1 MSLRKLNKTIKVTTG
16 VLRKLEKLKKRFRV
30 RAINDVIVG
39 LLKAYEEYEILK
51 EMQKTEAKIEIPT
64 PYLASSPEKEAKGQ
78 IPENKCIY
86 RCFNEKEGLVYCAK
100 DFLEKG
106 KMHKVTPQFC
116 QTCWELQL
124 KKKREKEEKQKE
136 REISL
141 IKRNI
146 HYYQER
152 IRKRLKEEE
161 EKQKEAPFYCALKNQ
176 GFKDISKL
184 PCLENPMFKCPNEKC
199 HKKVLEMIK

>member
-16 VLRKLEKLKKRFRV
+16 VLRKLERLKKRFRV

-39 LLKAYEEYEILK
+39 LLKAYEEYEVLK
-51 EMQKTEAKIEIPT
+51 EMQKKEEKIEIPMPNQVT
-64 PYLASSPEKEAKGQ
+64 FREKEAMGQ

-86 RCFNEKEGLVYCAK
+86 RSFNEKEGLVYCAK

-124 KKKREKEEKQKE
+124 KKRKEKEEKQKE
-136 REISL
+136 IETKL

-161 EKQKEAPFYCALKNQ
+161 EKEKETPFYCALKNQ

-184 PCLENPMFKCPNEKC
+184 PCIENPMLKCPNEKC